1 MEAPWSRHSIGVPI
15 SFEVRALNKLHR
27 STSKKEAT
35 ITLGAEGHLCHLD
48 SDARKHMDLVYT
60 RSRGHSK

>member
-1 MEAPWSRHSIGVPI
+1 M